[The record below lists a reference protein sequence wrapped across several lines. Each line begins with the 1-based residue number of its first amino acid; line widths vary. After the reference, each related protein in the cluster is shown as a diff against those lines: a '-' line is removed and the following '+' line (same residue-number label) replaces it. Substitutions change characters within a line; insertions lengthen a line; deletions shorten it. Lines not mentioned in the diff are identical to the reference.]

1 MSAPSGR
8 RLTSVLGTIA
18 VFALAP
24 IAACGLADDDTIEFI
39 PPEEIPF
46 GLDQTTT
53 TTTTTTTTLVPQAT
67 VEPTVPTTT
76 TTLSPVQTAP
86 VEVYFVIGL
95 DRLQRQTLQFS
106 FPIEPLQV
114 LAQLEEGPPADVG
127 VGLRT
132 ALRPNLT
139 TGIETADGIAT
150 IDLRGSVINRTS
162 SRDQNLAIAQLVLTV
177 GRLPG
182 IGQVRF
188 TLDGEP
194 SRIPVPPTYTLSEP
208 GEPLTYETFSVLISS
223 IETPPTVV
231 PTTSEPAPPPATP
244 APTPPPV
251 VTDPPNDDPDD
262 GDRDGESDD
271 GDRDGESDDD
281 DREGDDRD
289 GAGGD
294 ADGQ

>member
-1 MSAPSGR
+1 M
-8 RLTSVLGTIA
+8 TA
-18 VFALAP
+18 VARIGFVVVAALLALSS
-24 IAACGLADDDTIEFI
+24 CGLGDDDTVDVI
-39 PPEEIPF
+39 PPDEIPF

-53 TTTTTTTTLVPQAT
+53 TTTTTTTLPP
-67 VEPTVPTTT
+67 EPPVDPLPTTT

-139 TGIETADGIAT
+139 AGFESADGIAT

-188 TLDGEP
+188 TLDGELT
-194 SRIPVPPTYTLSEP
+194 RIPVPPTYTLSEP
-208 GEPLTYETFSVLISS
+208 GEPLTYELFSVLISTS
-223 IETPPTVV
+223 EPPPTVV
-231 PTTSEPAPPPATP
+231 PTTVPAPPPTTA
-244 APTPPPV
+244 PPPV
-251 VTDPPNDDPDD
+251 VTEPVDDPDD
-262 GDRDGESDD
+262 PDEIDDPDEAGDSDD
-271 GDRDGESDDD
+271 GGEPDEPD
-281 DREGDDRD
+281 
-289 GAGGD
+289 
-294 ADGQ
+294 Q

>member
-1 MSAPSGR
+1 MSRLARIGIVVVAAVVA
-8 RLTSVLGTIA
+8 LTS
-18 VFALAP
+18 
-24 IAACGLADDDTIEFI
+24 CGLGDDDTIDLI
-39 PPEEIPF
+39 PADEILF

-53 TTTTTTTTLVPQAT
+53 TSTTTTTLPP
-67 VEPTVPTTT
+67 EPPVDPLPTT

-139 TGIETADGIAT
+139 AGIESADGIAT

-182 IGQVRF
+182 VGQVRF

-194 SRIPVPPTYTLSEP
+194 TPIPVPPTYTLSEP
-208 GEPLTYETFSVLISS
+208 GEPLSYEAFSVLISS
-223 IETPPTVV
+223 SDPPPTVV
-231 PTTSEPAPPPATP
+231 PTTVPSPPTTA
-244 APTPPPV
+244 PPPV
-251 VTDPPNDDPDD
+251 VTDPADDPTDAEPIEPIEPIEPGETDETGEQDDERVEPDD
-262 GDRDGESDD
+262 GRPDES
-271 GDRDGESDDD
+271 
-281 DREGDDRD
+281 
-289 GAGGD
+289 
-294 ADGQ
+294 GQ